1 MGLVHSTGTGL
12 PYLGAGWTRDPLPAT
27 LDLAPLHT
35 VAAFFEMYIPR
46 LFLYLLYPAN
56 AAWQMAFTSE
66 WGFMVGTTWATF
78 PIKFMVIKRVL
89 EASTSM
95 AIVKMEREAAAAKK
109 AAEAKAKEEENR
121 RASED
126 GGSEDRASVLI
137 KVKPAPQVVRY
148 PEKFTCGEYLHWFFR
163 ERACCKIG
171 RVGEHNW
178 SRLMLDPIIS
188 WVTIHFIFGD
198 TTLALSQFITWHAG
212 TDDAGIERWLVA
224 MHTFRRISIF
234 VFPIPVFFVLRLKA
248 QLTSASGVI
257 ELRMSRGAT
266 RWQALARE
274 WSIWFGLLVYSVGI
288 LVIWTLVCVPPARRA
303 CSRSQKHV
311 CIRQPGLRSPALCI
325 RCTAYHDVHAPRMD
339 RANLT
344 PHLHLYARSLPN
356 GLFMQVFGVQDAF
369 PYGGPVGLYAGAD
382 GSPATAGANLLVTPK
397 IRLAMTIYAGSWE
410 ILLLCPFLKWSLLK
424 PKNFKK
430 YQTRK
435 R

>member
-27 LDLAPLHT
+27 SDLAPLHT

-95 AIVKMEREAAAAKK
+95 AIVKMEREAATAKK
-109 AAEAKAKEEENR
+109 AAEAKAQEEENR

-126 GGSEDRASVLI
+126 GGSEARASVLI

-163 ERACCKIG
+163 ERTCCKIG

-234 VFPIPVFFVLRLKA
+234 VFPIPVFFVLMLKA

-288 LVIWTLVCVPPARRA
+288 LVIWTLVCVPPAERAAAAKSTSPSAIQTFAPQPCVYGAPRITMCMRREWTVPISRPTCTYMLAGCRMDSSCRSSA
-303 CSRSQKHV
+303 CKTPSLTAG
-311 CIRQPGLRSPALCI
+311 PLG
-325 RCTAYHDVHAPRMD
+325 CTRARMD
-339 RANLT
+339 R
-344 PHLHLYARSLPN
+344 LPLQ
-356 GLFMQVFGVQDAF
+356 GPTCSSRRRFG
-369 PYGGPVGLYAGAD
+369 
-382 GSPATAGANLLVTPK
+382 
-397 IRLAMTIYAGSWE
+397 
-410 ILLLCPFLKWSLLK
+410 
-424 PKNFKK
+424 
-430 YQTRK
+430 
-435 R
+435 